1 MARFS
6 KLCYGEIHSGIVSI
20 FLDYATREG
29 HLHKEKKDKKKEKKR
44 KGDDGKDKAGQG
56 VGT

>member
-1 MARFS
+1 MGLSVFFR
-6 KLCYGEIHSGIVSI
+6 LCH
-20 FLDYATREG
+20 TRRTSPRI
-29 HLHKEKKDKKKEKKR
+29 KKDKKKEKKR